1 MSWTRKNVHPGKIV
15 STSQEVEVKVLE
27 VDPEKRRISLGIK
40 QCMPNPWAAYVEE
53 HPVGSVIE
61 GKIKNITE
69 FGLFV
74 GLSDEIDGMI
84 HLSDI
89 SWDKSGEEAVKDYVK
104 GQDIQAKIIDVDVE
118 KERISLGIKQLSE
131 NTLATALDGIKKGD
145 VVKATVVSTE
155 DKGVNV
161 EVNGVAAMIKKA
173 DLSKEKA
180 NQNPDNFKEGDVL
193 EAKVTSVDKKNNK
206 LGLSVKALEIEEE
219 KKALEEYSN
228 TSTGSTLGDALG
240 EALKKNA

>member
-1 MSWTRKNVHPGKIV
+1 
-15 STSQEVEVKVLE
+15 
-27 VDPEKRRISLGIK
+27 
-40 QCMPNPWAAYVEE
+40 MPNPWAAYVEE

>member
-1 MSWTRKNVHPGKIV
+1 MIQQQTLLKVADNTGAKELMCIRVLGGSYRKWGNIGDVIV
-15 STSQEVEVKVLE
+15 ASVK
-27 VDPEKRRISLGIK
+27 KAA
-40 QCMPNPWAAYVEE
+40 PN
-53 HPVGSVIE
+53 S
-61 GKIKNITE
+61 
-69 FGLFV
+69 
-74 GLSDEIDGMI
+74 
-84 HLSDI
+84 
-89 SWDKSGEEAVKDYVK
+89 AV
-104 GQDIQAKIIDVDVE
+104 
-118 KERISLGIKQLSE
+118 
-131 NTLATALDGIKKGD
+131 KKGD
-145 VVKATVVSTE
+145 VVKATVVSSD

-180 NQNPDNFKEGDVL
+180 NQNPENFKEGDVL

>member
-1 MSWTRKNVHPGKIV
+1 M
-15 STSQEVEVKVLE
+15 
-27 VDPEKRRISLGIK
+27 
-40 QCMPNPWAAYVEE
+40 
-53 HPVGSVIE
+53 
-61 GKIKNITE
+61 
-69 FGLFV
+69 
-74 GLSDEIDGMI
+74 
-84 HLSDI
+84 
-89 SWDKSGEEAVKDYVK
+89 
-104 GQDIQAKIIDVDVE
+104 
-118 KERISLGIKQLSE
+118 SE
-131 NTLATALDGIKKGD
+131 NALASALDDVKKGD
-145 VVKATVVSTE
+145 VVKATVVSTD

-173 DLSKEKA
+173 DLSREKA
-180 NQNPDNFKEGDVL
+180 NQNPENFKEGDVL

>member
-1 MSWTRKNVHPGKIV
+1 M
-15 STSQEVEVKVLE
+15 
-27 VDPEKRRISLGIK
+27 
-40 QCMPNPWAAYVEE
+40 
-53 HPVGSVIE
+53 
-61 GKIKNITE
+61 
-69 FGLFV
+69 
-74 GLSDEIDGMI
+74 SDEIDGMI

>member
-15 STSQEVEVKVLE
+15 STSQEVDVKVLE
-27 VDPEKRRISLGIK
+27 VDAEKRRISLGIK
-40 QCMPNPWAAYVEE
+40 QCTANPWAAYVEE

-131 NTLATALDGIKKGD
+131 NALASALDDVKKGD
-145 VVKATVVSTE
+145 VVKATVVSS
-155 DKGVNV
+155 GVNV

-180 NQNPDNFKEGDVL
+180 NQNPENFKEGDVL